1 MNTVQFR
8 VSSHLK
14 DIVGRELITDEY
26 VAVFE
31 LVKNSFDANAT
42 DVRIIFENQYVADN
56 ARIIIVD
63 NGKGMDYEEITKKWL
78 FLAYS
83 AKKDGTELN
92 DYRNKIKVNRI
103 FTGAKGIG
111 RFSCD
116 RLGSH
121 LNLITKKDIENSKIE
136 NLIVN
141 WNDFEKDSKEEFI
154 NIPLLHQTLDSIN
167 YGIEHGT
174 ILEISKLRNTWDR
187 DKILKLK
194 GSLAKL
200 INPNQGNDSQNFK
213 IQIIANDEAN
223 NDKKR
228 KKGTEPVNGV
238 ITNNLFET
246 LEIKTTNIEVEISED
261 GKFITS
267 TLNDRGNLI
276 YRIKETNPY
285 SSNLRN
291 VRLYLFQLNR
301 SAKVSFY
308 RLMGMESVKYGSI
321 FMYKN
326 GFRIYPFGAEGE
338 DILGIDRRKAQGYNR
353 FLGTRDLIGR
363 IEINGDNP
371 ELRET
376 TSRDGG
382 LEGTPTYFDLVD
394 FFKVFGLRRLEKYV
408 VETIDWG
415 DPKIDSQTKKVIRGS
430 INPND
435 VKIQILEVITSLA
448 NSRTVIDIE
457 YDENFLDIIESKQ
470 DKSVSRILKNVT
482 KIAQNSDAPDLL
494 KEIKKIDKA
503 VQAMKEDADKAIQI
517 AEAAELK
524 SQDLSKELDSKND
537 ELESQIKETLF
548 VRAAIGTDTKE
559 LLSLQHH
566 ISRNSKLISR
576 YLTQLI
582 DAIKN
587 KEAERITLDIVSKID
602 IKNKEVSTLSQ
613 FVTKANFDTT
623 TNKINKDIVAFVN
636 EYLENVYKV
645 YEYRRMNGTN
655 LNIEIE
661 NIPTEPF
668 VKSFRPIE
676 LIIIIDN
683 FISNSERASAT
694 KIVFRWEYLD
704 SKTLN
709 LHVIDNGNGI
719 DDSIVK
725 KVFDFRFTT
734 TSGAGLGLYH
744 ISDLVKKLNGEIH
757 VNNQIS
763 QGVEFIVTFMR

>member
-587 KEAERITLDIVSKID
+587 KEAERIILDIVSKID